1 MSNTTPSAHEP
12 IRDVNRACRAY
23 RSTVRA
29 YEVVSDKRD
38 QVLKLLGYVKGISET
53 PSESMDLNE
62 ACENGELNTVY
73 LLEQMAIK
81 LEIAEASLAE
91 LLQHDEAI
99 QTYLASAKAEAKR

>member
-62 ACENGELNTVY
+62 ACENGEF
-73 LLEQMAIK
+73 EQMAIK